1 MLAKGVF
8 CGKGVCGWASVT
20 CETEGDFWAFSCES
34 LDSVLSCL
42 GNISAMQKREV
53 SVCYQWNRGGFL
65 YIAYEIDG
73 CFLAIPVLC
82 CHPWSPPPCHD
93 WQVPLA

>member
-1 MLAKGVF
+1 MDQQCPLDPVQAMWTKGVF
-8 CGKGVCGWASVT
+8 CGKGVCGWVSVT

-53 SVCYQWNRGGFL
+53 SVCYQWNRGGFCTL
-65 YIAYEIDG
+65 
-73 CFLAIPVLC
+73 LMK
-82 CHPWSPPPCHD
+82 
-93 WQVPLA
+93 